1 MSCVKIRISNINR
14 AYKLNEA
21 FIKGTVKKILE
32 IVKPGVAELEV
43 VFLDDNSM
51 RSLNRRF
58 RTRDRST
65 DVLSF
70 KIDLNEFALKG
81 FLGEIFISLDTA
93 LKNARAFKAG
103 FADEVVLYL
112 VHGILHLAGY
122 DDEKANERLAMSKKE
137 SYILKHLCRNED
149 LSKVLMPR

>member
-1 MSCVKIRISNINR
+1 MSRVKIRISNISKAHR
-14 AYKLNEA
+14 LNEV
-21 FIKGTVKKILE
+21 FIKGVVKKILE
-32 IVKPGVAELEV
+32 LVEPGIAELEV

-58 RTRDRST
+58 KNRDRST

-70 KIDLNEFALKG
+70 KIDLREFALKG
-81 FLGEIFISLDTA
+81 FLGEIFISPDTA
-93 LKNARAFKAG
+93 LRNARAFKAR
-103 FADEVVLYL
+103 FEDEVALYL

-122 DDEKANERLAMSKKE
+122 DDEKARARLGMSKKE
-137 SYILKHLCRNED
+137 SYILKRLCRNED

>member
-1 MSCVKIRISNINR
+1 M
-14 AYKLNEA
+14 
-21 FIKGTVKKILE
+21 
-32 IVKPGVAELEV
+32 ELEV
-43 VFLDDNSM
+43 IFLDDNSM

-58 RTRDRST
+58 KRRDRPT

-70 KIDLNEFALKG
+70 KIDLNTFEAKG

-93 LKNARAFKAG
+93 LSNARAFKAT
-103 FADEVVLYL
+103 FVDEVVLYL
-112 VHGILHLAGY
+112 IHGILHLAGY